1 MVEDLI
7 MVEGRYYIRAHSSLA
22 DVQSRVLKFGDTF
35 ALFDRHGDIRPLGFE
50 DHGIFHKGTRFLS
63 RHLIHINGKSPL
75 LLSSSVTE
83 DNDSLLVD
91 LTNPDLQSREGR
103 SVRRGTIY
111 LRRSVFVW
119 KAHCFEQVQAVNFGS
134 DTLSFSIGFHFE
146 ADFVDLFEVRGMVRE
161 KKGQVFAPRA
171 GERFMFME
179 YLGLDAIRRTTEI
192 EFSVQPSVLQGGDA
206 EFHLSLAP
214 HEQVSFQIR
223 IACRLG
229 DELFFGETYEGA
241 FKRVQTIHREIKS
254 GGCRITTSNAQFNN
268 WITRSSE
275 DLYMMLTHSDQGLYP
290 YAGIPWFNTVFG
302 RDGIITALETLWF
315 FPDIARG
322 VLDHL
327 ALLQAGA
334 ASEEA
339 DAQPGKILHEMR
351 YGEMANL
358 KEIPFGRYYGTVDA
372 TPLFVVLAGSYLKRT
387 GDLDFVR
394 SIWPQV
400 KMALAWIDQY
410 GDLDGDGYIEYS
422 RRSATGLSNQG
433 WKDSEDSIF
442 HADGAQAEPPI
453 ALSEV
458 QGYVYQARKMAA
470 LMAIFLGD
478 LKMAEDL
485 ECRAESLREA
495 FERDF
500 WCEELG
506 TYAIALDGKKRP
518 CRVRS
523 SNAGHCLFAQIAG
536 EQRASVIAQG
546 FMNPDFFSGWGIRTI
561 AAGEPNFNP
570 ISYHNGSIWPH
581 DNSMI
586 AYGLSRYSLKEPVL
600 RIFNGLFNAANHLE
614 LSRMPELF
622 CGFQRQPGEGPVL
635 YPVACTPQAWATAAV
650 FMLIQASLGM
660 SVQAPENRIY
670 FDHPALPDFLDEMTI
685 EGLKVNSC
693 SFDIRLERHERDVGI
708 DVFRREG
715 EIEVIVIY

>member
-7 MVEGRYYIRAHSSLA
+7 LVEGRYYIRAHSSLA

-63 RHLIHINGKSPL
+63 RHRIHLNGKSPL

-83 DNDSLLVD
+83 VNDSLLVD
-91 LTNPDLQSREGR
+91 LTNPDFHTLEGGF
-103 SVRRGTIY
+103 VKRGTIY

-134 DTLSFSIGFHFE
+134 DTVSFSIGFHFE
-146 ADFVDLFEVRGMVRE
+146 ADFVDLFEVRGTQRG
-161 KKGQVFAPRA
+161 KRGQVFTPHA
-171 GERFMFME
+171 GERSIFME

-192 EFSVQPSVLQGGDA
+192 EFSIQPSMLQEGDA
-206 EFHLSLAP
+206 EFHLTLAA
-214 HEQVSFQIR
+214 HERVSFQIR
-223 IACRLG
+223 IACKLD
-229 DELFFGETYEGA
+229 DEVFVGETYEGA
-241 FKRVQTIHREIKS
+241 FHRVQSIHREIKS

-268 WITRSSE
+268 WLTRSSE
-275 DLYMMLTHSDQGLYP
+275 DLYMMLTHSNEGLYP

-302 RDGIITALETLWF
+302 RDGIITALQTLWF

-322 VLDHL
+322 VLDYL
-327 ALLQAGA
+327 GACQAGA
-334 ASEEA
+334 VSEEV
-339 DAQPGKILHEMR
+339 DGQPGKILHEMR

-372 TPLFVVLAGSYLKRT
+372 TPLFVILAGSYLKRT
-387 GDLDFVR
+387 GDLDFIR
-394 SIWPQV
+394 TIWPQI
-400 KMALAWIDQY
+400 KMALAWIDHY

-422 RRSATGLSNQG
+422 RRSTTGLTNQG

-442 HADGAQAEPPI
+442 HADGSQAEPPI

-478 LKMAEDL
+478 PQMAEDL
-485 ECRAESLREA
+485 EKSAESLREA

-500 WCEELG
+500 WCEKLG
-506 TYAIALDGKKRP
+506 TYAIALDGRKRP

-523 SNAGHCLFAQIAG
+523 SNAGHCLFSQIAG
-536 EQRASVIAQG
+536 EERAAILAGG
-546 FMNPDFFSGWGIRTI
+546 FMDPAFFSGWGIRTI

-600 RIFNGLFNAANHLE
+600 KIFNGLFDAANYLE

-622 CGFQRQPGEGPVL
+622 CGFQRQQGEGPVL
-635 YPVACTPQAWATAAV
+635 YPVACNPQAWSTAAV
-650 FMLIQASLGM
+650 YLLIQASLGM
-660 SVQAPENRIY
+660 SIQATENRIY
-670 FDHPALPDFLDEMTI
+670 FDHPALPDFLDEMII
-685 EGLKVNSC
+685 EGLKINSS